1 MAINRAKKDSWE
13 PIEIRIEAGGANYGL
28 LPIEAGNLLG
38 LSDNVIGAAIFWN
51 LINKGI
57 AYRSEDSILHINS
70 EIYEILK
77 NHSLDDHSKR
87 ISISKHLQILVQE
100 YEYMALQTIFPD
112 KLASLDKI
120 KLDIVFK
127 FIRKSVVHRMS
138 GYSFPETKTYYLDL
152 IQFIIDR
159 GGWSNSS
166 KKKEWKIIK
175 KALDLDP
182 ELGIEEMIEIL
193 LK

>member
-1 MAINRAKKDSWE
+1 MAIIRSKKAWE
-13 PIEIRIEAGGANYGL
+13 PIEIKIEAGGANYGL
-28 LPIEAGNLLG
+28 LPIEVGNLLG
-38 LSDNVIGAAIFWN
+38 LLDNVIGAVIFWN

-57 AYRSEDSILHINS
+57 AYRSRESNLHINS
-70 EIYEILK
+70 EIYEILQ
-77 NHSLDDHSKR
+77 NNLLDDHSKR
-87 ISISKHLQILVQE
+87 IAISKHIHKLVQE

-112 KLASLDKI
+112 KLAGLDKI

-152 IQFIIDR
+152 MDFISDR
-159 GGWSNSS
+159 DGWSNSS

-175 KALDLDP
+175 KALDMDP
-182 ELGIEEMIEIL
+182 ELDIEEMIEIL